1 MYQGS
6 VFQNGRCIS
15 KSNVDD
21 IVAYIRE
28 LKSDKM
34 LKQKYCNNSLLA
46 SKDFTFKNSE
56 LYL

>member
-1 MYQGS
+1 M
-6 VFQNGRCIS
+6 
-15 KSNVDD
+15 DD